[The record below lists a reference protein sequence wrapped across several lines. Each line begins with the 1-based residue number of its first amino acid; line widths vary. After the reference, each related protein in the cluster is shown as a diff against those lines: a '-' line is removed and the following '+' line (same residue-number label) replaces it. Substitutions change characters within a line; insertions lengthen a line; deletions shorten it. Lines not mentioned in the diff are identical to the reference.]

1 MNINVPKRILPAL
14 TAFTVVFASMASYQ
28 SVYAD
33 NNEILV
39 TADSGDFAET
49 SENDK
54 NSADNDNRGE
64 SADEIFT
71 DVRETKDENEPVK
84 FSLTVTN
91 VSEDGAADGS
101 IKVVIENGS
110 DDDVFLCSFN
120 GGKSYRKMKGRT
132 AALKDLK
139 EGCYSVCVLK
149 NKNEKTLSETKTV
162 YISSD
167 DSLLP
172 VEISAISASESI
184 YKDGYIKIHIE
195 NPDRE
200 KSYEA
205 SVDGGNTWKDIK
217 GNSVRFSGLG
227 SGLYTVTAREK
238 DNGSNDS
245 AALDVILNKISY
257 SDKSKIKE
265 EVPMIK
271 QNPELPTGCEITSL
285 TMLLRFLGFDADKLV
300 LADDYLP
307 KGEYRNSDF
316 HKVFVGNPRNYS
328 AYGCFAPAIV
338 KAAKD
343 YIKDMGENDRY
354 SVVDITGCGT
364 DSLYS
369 AVDKG
374 NPVLVW
380 ATMDMKAV
388 GKGARWTVKETG
400 ENLVWTANEHCLV
413 LTGYDDKNVY
423 VNDPLKGAVSYERKL
438 FEKRF
443 GEMYNQAVIILR
455 K

>member
-1 MNINVPKRILPAL
+1 MNINVPKRILTAL
-14 TAFTVVFASMASYQ
+14 TAFMVVFASMVSYQ

-33 NNEILV
+33 NNEISEANSV
-39 TADSGDFAET
+39 DSSESSDNGET
-49 SENDK
+49 DEGSGTGKASEK
-54 NSADNDNRGE
+54 IADNAAE
-64 SADEIFT
+64 KE
-71 DVRETKDENEPVK
+71 DENEPVK
-84 FSLTVTN
+84 FSLAVTN
-91 VSEDGAADGS
+91 VSEDGASDGS

-110 DDDVFLCSFN
+110 EDDVFLCSFN
-120 GGKSYRKMKGRT
+120 GGKSYSKMKKRT
-132 AALKDLK
+132 ATLRNLT

-149 NKNEKTLSETKTV
+149 NNNEKTLSETKTV

-172 VEISAISASESI
+172 VEISAVSASESI
-184 YKDGYIKIHIE
+184 YKDGYIKIHID

-205 SVDGGNTWKDIK
+205 SIDGGDTWKDIK
-217 GNSVRFSGLG
+217 GNSVCFSDLG

-245 AALDVILNKISY
+245 AALNVILNKISY
-257 SDKSKIKE
+257 SEKSKIKE

-307 KGEYRNSDF
+307 KGEYRNSDYRT
-316 HKVFVGNPRNYS
+316 VFVGNPRSYS

-343 YIKDMGENDRY
+343 YIKDMGESDRY
-354 SVVDITGCGT
+354 SVIDITGCGP

-374 NPVLVW
+374 NPVIVW

-388 GKGARWTVKETG
+388 GKGASWTVKETG

-443 GEMYNQAVIILR
+443 GEMYNQAVIIL
-455 K
+455 KK